1 MNNKKTNKTENFKVA
16 VYFCNGIGNL
26 LMMTPAIQALS
37 RMYDGSKI
45 DIVMPSEWNDYRS
58 PILKE
63 ILDNW
68 DLIDKIISFPKEQFY
83 PNKYKQL
90 FTSIHCEPSQAASLF
105 QQKGNKYDKANWISE
120 YTHEVEYYMNEV
132 YKLGYKGTTPPVVI
146 PMARKPLLRRDNPK
160 IAFYN
165 GAAALSKKYR
175 WERKKWDKFG
185 GLAQELH
192 NYYGAEII
200 YLGGGHEQEE
210 GERLSKEFDFVTSY
224 AGQLSF
230 LESVKALSQC
240 RLMISSD
247 SALMHVA
254 QAVDVPVVAL
264 FGSTL
269 VSKNRPY
276 FGKYNIVKGKCKYV
290 PCQYHTQFSLCE
302 DFVCM
307 QSITVGQVMKSV
319 RDIGVSLC
327 QH

>member
-1 MNNKKTNKTENFKVA
+1 MNKNPNNPKVA

-37 RMYDGSKI
+37 RMYDDSKV
-45 DIVMPSEWNDYRS
+45 DVVMPSEWNDYRV
-58 PILKE
+58 PIIKE

-68 DLIDKIISFPKEQFY
+68 DLVNKVISFSKEQFY
-83 PNKYKQL
+83 PDKYKQL
-90 FTSIHCEPSQAASLF
+90 FTSIHCEPSQAANLF
-105 QQKGNKYDKANWISE
+105 QQKGNKYDKSNWIAE
-120 YTHEVEYYMNEV
+120 YSHEIEYYMSEV
-132 YKLGYKGTTPPVVI
+132 YKLGYKGEIPPIVA
-146 PMARKPLLRRDNPK
+146 PKARKPLFRGDKTR

-185 GLAQELH
+185 GLAVELN

-200 YLGGGHEQEE
+200 YLGGKSERKE
-210 GERLSKEFDFVTSY
+210 GEELAKKFEFVSNY
-224 AGQLSF
+224 AGKLSF

-240 RLMISSD
+240 QLMISSD
-247 SALMHVA
+247 SALMHA
-254 QAVDVPVVAL
+254 TEAVGVPVVAL
-264 FGSTL
+264 YGSTL

-276 FGKYNIVKGKCKYV
+276 FGKYGIVRGECKYA
-290 PCQYHTQFSLCE
+290 PCQYHTQFSLCK

-307 QSITVGQVMKSV
+307 KSITVGQVMKSV
-319 RDIGVSLC
+319 RKIGVSLC